1 MPTIPTVN
9 PILLS
14 DLTTAEVTGNGV
26 FDVLMQA
33 TKKHLEQEF
42 TKGRIKGNEYA
53 TVYLG
58 SLEHVLRGSIDFLL
72 QKDKMALDA
81 LLVAS
86 QIELAQV
93 EKEKALAQLAN
104 IRAELPKIQAEIEL
118 IQAQKALADQ
128 NLLKIPAEID
138 LLEAQAAHTI
148 QQTSNLVTQKTVLDA
163 QAAQTIQETSNLV
176 TQKAVLEAQAAHTT
190 QQTSN
195 LVAQKAVLEAQAANT
210 VQETSNLVTQ
220 KAVLVATECKLRGEY
235 DVLMETKLKTAEEK
249 TLLMWKTATEKSQT
263 LASADSNSVIGRQK
277 ELYQAQ
283 TNGFARDAEQKAAKI
298 LVDSWNVRRTTDSA
312 TEANTSNLL
321 DNATVGRFVQ
331 RLAAGVGA

>member
-14 DLTTAEVTGNGV
+14 DLTTAEVTGTGV
-26 FDVLMQA
+26 FDILMQA
-33 TKKHLEQEF
+33 TKGHLEQEF

-58 SLEHVLRGSIDFLL
+58 TLEHVLRESVNFLL
-72 QKDKMALDA
+72 QKDKMVLDA

-93 EKEKALAQLAN
+93 EKEKALAQLEN

-118 IQAQKALADQ
+118 IRAQKALADQ
-128 NLLKIPAEID
+128 NLLKIPAEIA
-138 LLEAQAAHTI
+138 L
-148 QQTSNLVTQKTVLDA
+148 
-163 QAAQTIQETSNLV
+163 
-176 TQKAVLEAQAAHTT
+176 
-190 QQTSN
+190 
-195 LVAQKAVLEAQAANT
+195 LEAQAANT
-210 VQETSNLVTQ
+210 IQETSNLVTQ

-249 TLLMWKTATEKSQT
+249 TLLMWKTATEKGQT
-263 LASADSNSVIGRQK
+263 LATGVDPDSVIGRQK
-277 ELYQAQ
+277 ELYRAQ
-283 TNGFARDAEQKAAKI
+283 TSGFARDAEQKAAKI

-331 RLAAGVGA
+331 KLAAGVGA

>member
-14 DLTTAEVTGNGV
+14 DLTTAEVTGSGV

-33 TKKHLEQEF
+33 TKAHLEQEF

-93 EKEKALAQLAN
+93 EKDKALAQLEN

-128 NLLKIPAEID
+128 NLLKIPAEIA
-138 LLEAQAAHTI
+138 L
-148 QQTSNLVTQKTVLDA
+148 
-163 QAAQTIQETSNLV
+163 
-176 TQKAVLEAQAAHTT
+176 
-190 QQTSN
+190 
-195 LVAQKAVLEAQAANT
+195 LEAQAANT
-210 VQETSNLVTQ
+210 IQETSNLVTQ

-249 TLLMWKTATEKSQT
+249 TLLMWKTATEKGQT
-263 LASADSNSVIGRQK
+263 LATGVDPDSVIGRQK
-277 ELYQAQ
+277 ELYRAQ

-331 RLAAGVGA
+331 KLAAGVGA

>member
-14 DLTTAEVTGNGV
+14 DLTTAEVTGSGV

-33 TKKHLEQEF
+33 TKAHLEQEF

-93 EKEKALAQLAN
+93 EKDKALAQLEN

-128 NLLKIPAEID
+128 NLLKIPAEIA
-138 LLEAQAAHTI
+138 LLEAQAA
-148 QQTSNLVTQKTVLDA
+148 
-163 QAAQTIQETSNLV
+163 QTI
-176 TQKAVLEAQAAHTT
+176 
-190 QQTSN
+190 
-195 LVAQKAVLEAQAANT
+195 
-210 VQETSNLVTQ
+210 QETSNLVTQ

-249 TLLMWKTATEKSQT
+249 TLLMWKTATEKGQT
-263 LASADSNSVIGRQK
+263 LATGVDPDSVIGRQK
-277 ELYQAQ
+277 ELYRAQ

-331 RLAAGVGA
+331 KLAAGVGA

>member
-1 MPTIPTVN
+1 MVTIPTVN

-53 TVYLG
+53 MVYLG

-93 EKEKALAQLAN
+93 EKEKALAQLEN
-104 IRAELPKIQAEIEL
+104 IRAELPKIQAEIAL

-138 LLEAQAAHTI
+138 LLDAQAAHTI
-148 QQTSNLVTQKTVLDA
+148 QQTSNLVTQKD
-163 QAAQTIQETSNLV
+163 
-176 TQKAVLEAQAAHTT
+176 VLEAQAA
-190 QQTSN
+190 Q
-195 LVAQKAVLEAQAANT
+195 T

-263 LASADSNSVIGRQK
+263 LAGADSNSVIGRQK

-283 TNGFARDAEQKAAKI
+283 ANGFARDAEQKAAKI

-321 DNATVGRFVQ
+321 DNATIGRFVQ

>member
-1 MPTIPTVN
+1 MPPIPTVN

-33 TKKHLEQEF
+33 TKGHLEQEF

-58 SLEHVLRGSIDFLL
+58 SLEHVLRESVNFLL

-93 EKEKALAQLAN
+93 EKDKALAQLEN

-118 IQAQKALADQ
+118 IRAQKALADQ

-138 LLEAQAAHTI
+138 LLEAQAANTI
-148 QQTSNLVTQKTVLDA
+148 
-163 QAAQTIQETSNLV
+163 
-176 TQKAVLEAQAAHTT
+176 
-190 QQTSN
+190 
-195 LVAQKAVLEAQAANT
+195 
-210 VQETSNLVTQ
+210 QETSNLVTQ

-249 TLLMWKTATEKSQT
+249 TLLMWKTATEKGQT
-263 LASADSNSVIGRQK
+263 LATGVDPDSVIGRQK
-277 ELYQAQ
+277 ELYRAQ

-331 RLAAGVGA
+331 KLAAGVGA